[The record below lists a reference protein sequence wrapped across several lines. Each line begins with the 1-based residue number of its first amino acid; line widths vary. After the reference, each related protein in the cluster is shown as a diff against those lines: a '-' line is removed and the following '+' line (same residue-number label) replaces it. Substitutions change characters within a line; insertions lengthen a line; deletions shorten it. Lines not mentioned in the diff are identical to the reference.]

1 MSSSCCDHP
10 LDYSSATPGTLTVAL
25 AGNPNSGKT
34 TVFNALTGLRQKVA
48 NYPGVTVEKK
58 TGRCKLPGNRRADI
72 IDLPGTYSLVSR
84 SPDEHVA
91 MEVLRGLRADTKAPD
106 VVVVVVDASN
116 LQRNL
121 YLVSQLMELGRP
133 LVVALNMMDI
143 ATRRGLHVSPENL
156 QKDLGVPVIPVV
168 GYKRKGIAELKAAI
182 LRAAVA
188 PRPDWPLP
196 DAMKEE
202 LLLVGGGLAILHSE
216 ETEGRGEGE
225 TNSRRGDAGRRGR
238 GKGEEDDC
246 KLQIANCKSQID
258 VTDAAA
264 ARTPTAPQFEIS
276 NFKSEIPNPS
286 LPASPRP
293 RVPGSDLSSP
303 TLRHFQALAER
314 LLIGDRAA
322 DLKPLAERE
331 PVASL
336 LSAATGRLHALGID
350 PMQAD
355 VEAHYKW
362 IDQVAGR
369 AVAPPADFPPTTG
382 TLSYESLKP
391 KTLTQR
397 ADTILVHKIW
407 GLLIFAGIM
416 AGLFVTLFWLAQPI
430 MEAIQDGIKALGV
443 FTTHR
448 LTDGPIKNL
457 LNDGVFAGVGA
468 VVVFVP
474 QIALLFLFL
483 AILEDTGYLARAAFL
498 MDRLLS
504 KVGLH
509 GKSFIPLLSSFA
521 CAIPGIMATR
531 TIENRRE
538 RLATILV
545 APFMSCSARLPV
557 YTLLIGAFFS
567 AEALAISHAKA
578 AFVQAGIMLSCYALG
593 IIAAAATAW
602 VFKRTL
608 TKGPATSFIL
618 ELPTYKIPQVS
629 QIARQVFVNTKAF
642 LTKAGTTIFCLSVIL
657 WAMAYYPRLPASKVD
672 AIRTNNSQRGRTLL
686 ASMQREAVKE
696 GVSVFVFS
704 RVEEIGRADHQKY
717 IYVPDFSDEAEH
729 QIAAAQSEYSLSG
742 RLGHFMEPALR
753 PLGYDWKMG
762 VGLVSAFAAR
772 EVFVSSMGIVYSVG
786 EVERGKTQDL
796 SSAMRADHYTSGPHA
811 GKPVWTPLVAVSLLV
826 WFVLAMQCI
835 STFAVVRRETGGWRW
850 PIFMLVYMNVLA
862 YVVALIVYQVGS
874 HWIA

>member
-1 MSSSCCDHP
+1 MSSCCDQSIET
-10 LDYSSATPGTLTVAL
+10 LTTTAGTLTVAL

-34 TVFNALTGLRQKVA
+34 TLFNALTGLRQKVA

-58 TGRCKLPGNRRADI
+58 TGRCKLPDGRWADV

-84 SPDEHVA
+84 SPDEQVA
-91 MEVLRGLRADTKAPD
+91 MEVLRGLRPDTKTPD

-143 ATRRGLHVSPENL
+143 ALRRGLHVSPENL
-156 QKDLGVPVIPVV
+156 QKELVVPVVPVV

-182 LRAAVA
+182 LQAAVA
-188 PRPDWPLP
+188 PLPDWPLP

-216 ETEGRGEGE
+216 EEGENSGRGDAGTRGRGEG
-225 TNSRRGDAGRRGR
+225 
-238 GKGEEDDC
+238 DC
-246 KLQIANCKSQID
+246 KLQSANCRVQIKGR
-258 VTDAAA
+258 DAAA
-264 ARTPTAPQFEIS
+264 ARAQTAPQSEIS
-276 NFKSEIPNPS
+276 NLKSEISPPS
-286 LPASPRP
+286 LPASPRL
-293 RVPGSDLSSP
+293 RVSASSP
-303 TLRHFQALAER
+303 TLRHFQSLAER

-322 DLKPLAERE
+322 DLRQLAERE

-336 LSAATGRLHALGID
+336 LSAATGRLQLLGID

-362 IDQVAGR
+362 IDQVAAR
-369 AVAPPADFPPTTG
+369 AVTQPGDFTPTTG
-382 TLSYESLKP
+382 TLSYESP
-391 KTLTQR
+391 KTRTLTQR
-397 ADTILVHKIW
+397 ADAILVHKVW

-416 AGLFVTLFWLAQPI
+416 AGLFVTLFWAAQPI
-430 MEAIQDGIKALGV
+430 MDAIQSGIKALGV

-448 LTDGPIKNL
+448 LADGPIKDL

-483 AILEDTGYLARAAFL
+483 AILEDSGYLARAAFL

-578 AFVQAGIMLSCYALG
+578 ALLQAGIMLACYALG
-593 IIAAAATAW
+593 IIAAAGTAW

-618 ELPTYKIPQVS
+618 ELPSYKIPQVS

-657 WAMAYYPRLPASKVD
+657 WAMAYYPRLPATQIATIESRLQV
-672 AIRTNNSQRGRTLL
+672 ASAEFQRNSFENG
-686 ASMQREAVKE
+686 MDVKE
-696 GVSVFVFS
+696 GANGLPDFYVRFYSDLEQPGPT
-704 RVEEIGRADHQKY
+704 VEELRSHAVAGAQLSYSIAGRM
-717 IYVPDFSDEAEH
+717 
-729 QIAAAQSEYSLSG
+729 G
-742 RLGHFMEPALR
+742 RLMEPAIR

-786 EVERGKTQDL
+786 EVERDKTQGL
-796 SSAMRADHYTSGPHA
+796 AAAMRADRYGDASYARRNSWHT

-826 WFVLAMQCI
+826 WFVLAMQCM
-835 STFAVVRRETGGWRW
+835 STFAVVRRETGGWGW

-862 YVVALIVYQVGS
+862 YVVALVVYQVGS
-874 HWIA
+874 HFIA